1 MLPELLRLL
10 RKPQRYLACFRDGE
24 IYIHEIPIRRRVR
37 ALQGSRQPRHASRG
51 NALSICFGP
60 GGTLGNSPCLQFCD
74 VPVQVANPRL

>member
-37 ALQGSRQPRHASRG
+37 AVEGVSQAVSSGS
-51 NALSICFGP
+51 
-60 GGTLGNSPCLQFCD
+60 
-74 VPVQVANPRL
+74 